1 MKTFNCGCIGWVWIW
16 LSHSKPNTDLFFQK
30 KGNLNEKKKIQQKD
44 LCTINKQPWKY
55 DIQILISFF
64 RNQTPKTYTKEK
76 KN

>member
-1 MKTFNCGCIGWVWIW
+1 MK
-16 LSHSKPNTDLFFQK
+16 K
-30 KGNLNEKKKIQQKD
+30 KKKIQQKD

-76 KN
+76 KKLTYICTVFVLN